1 MKRLKSYLVIIGLI
15 FLLSVTLAFAGD
27 RSGTSQM
34 KSTKKTSNVAEKKSS
49 HKSEMTQKQK
59 QEKEQ
64 TMEQK
69 QENKQIC
76 FETKDG
82 KTFIWQNR
90 YNKRLMRYQE
100 KKNTKKM
107 KRYLYRIA
115 KRMGI
120 KDLQEI
126 EEFVQWAMKVKP
138 WIEIEIEVEVEQ

>member
-1 MKRLKSYLVIIGLI
+1 MKRIKSYLVLIIGVI

-34 KSTKKTSNVAEKKSS
+34 KSTKNKINVTEQKSS
-49 HKSEMTQKQK
+49 HEIEMIQEQK

-69 QENKQIC
+69 QENEQIC

-90 YNKRLMRYQE
+90 YNKRLMRYEE
-100 KKNTKKM
+100 KKDTEKM

-120 KDLQEI
+120 KDLEEI

-138 WIEIEIEVEVEQ
+138 WIEIEVEVEQ

>member
-1 MKRLKSYLVIIGLI
+1 MKRIKSYLVLIIGVI

-34 KSTKKTSNVAEKKSS
+34 KSTKKTSNVTEQKSS
-49 HKSEMTQKQK
+49 HEIEMIQEQK

-90 YNKRLMRYQE
+90 YNKRLMRYEE
-100 KKNTKKM
+100 KKDTEKM

-120 KDLQEI
+120 KDLEEI

-138 WIEIEIEVEVEQ
+138 WIEIEVEVEQ

>member
-1 MKRLKSYLVIIGLI
+1 MKRIKSYLVLIIGVI

-34 KSTKKTSNVAEKKSS
+34 KSTKNKINVTEQKSS
-49 HKSEMTQKQK
+49 HEIEMIQEQK

-69 QENKQIC
+69 QENEQIC

-120 KDLQEI
+120 KDLEEI

-138 WIEIEIEVEVEQ
+138 WIEIEVEVEQ

>member
-1 MKRLKSYLVIIGLI
+1 MKRIKSYLVLIIGVI

-34 KSTKKTSNVAEKKSS
+34 KSTKNKSNVTEQKSS
-49 HKSEMTQKQK
+49 HEIEMIQEQK

-69 QENKQIC
+69 QENEQIC

-90 YNKRLMRYQE
+90 YNKRLMRYEE
-100 KKNTKKM
+100 KKDTEKM

-120 KDLQEI
+120 KDLEEI

-138 WIEIEIEVEVEQ
+138 WIEIEVEVEQ